1 MNILSMIHEIGEDA
15 DLLTRSDVWLDSQ
28 RRHISVQ
35 MSELADE
42 LGAILTAQ
50 KYKTKLQEKNL
61 VAIIEMEEDDIV
73 DAVVKVMP
81 LPDAINQ
88 LDKFTSSV
96 GKLNKEAQYKNWE
109 DDGHD
114 VQISSLLR

>member
-15 DLLTRSDVWLDSQ
+15 DLLTRSDEWLDSQ
-28 RRHISVQ
+28 RRYISVQ

-61 VAIIEMEEDDIV
+61 VAIIEMEPNSVV
-73 DAVVKVMP
+73 DAGVKVMP
-81 LPDAINQ
+81 LPDAIGQ
-88 LDKFTSSV
+88 LDKFTSPV
-96 GKLNKEAQYKNWE
+96 GKLNKEAQHKNWE
-109 DDGHD
+109 DDGYD
-114 VQISSLLR
+114 VQASSFLR